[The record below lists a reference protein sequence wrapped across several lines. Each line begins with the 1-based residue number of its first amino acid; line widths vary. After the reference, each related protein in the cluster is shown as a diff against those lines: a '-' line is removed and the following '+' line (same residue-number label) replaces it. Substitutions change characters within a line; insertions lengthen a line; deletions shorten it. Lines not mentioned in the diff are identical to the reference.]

1 MSATWKLAWAWLR
14 REKKQTLA
22 LFVGILLAAALFSG
36 VGSLFSSGRDAAS
49 ENARAEYGD
58 WHYELRC
65 DLPWFE
71 EFLADPEGEGFTL
84 EKYGVETVRKAISTP
99 FSIQYVSADAGY
111 MEIMGRK
118 LLDGKMPEHNDE
130 IAMDAQTLR
139 NLGVPAELGAEVTLD
154 GETFTL
160 SGIVAEMP
168 EKLNRADGRFY
179 AGVCRAGAGL
189 WRKRQLCL
197 SAF

>member
-36 VGSLFSSGRDAAS
+36 VGSLFSSGRDAAK

-71 EFLADPEGEGFTL
+71 EFLADPAGEGFTL
-84 EKYGVETVRKAISTP
+84 EKYGVETVRKGISR
-99 FSIQYVSADAGY
+99 SN
-111 MEIMGRK
+111 M
-118 LLDGKMPEHNDE
+118 
-130 IAMDAQTLR
+130 
-139 NLGVPAELGAEVTLD
+139 
-154 GETFTL
+154 
-160 SGIVAEMP
+160 
-168 EKLNRADGRFY
+168 
-179 AGVCRAGAGL
+179 
-189 WRKRQLCL
+189 
-197 SAF
+197 